1 MHRHIT
7 NQIGN
12 ISILMAVFC
21 LILGAIAFKT
31 GLVDNFLTALNNGGA
46 ITRHKVELL
55 QKTKEITEKNDR
67 SRQEDQI
74 HVEDIL
80 SGVDTHHPGTVPEL
94 KSKKAGMSSKTKDAE
109 QKKLDS
115 ERVSLAMTEVFRETD
130 TREFSSGDR
139 ESGVNQKDKIDAG
152 ELYQAYLDAWK
163 ELE

>member
-31 GLVDNFLTALNNGGA
+31 GLVDNFLTALNKGTA

-55 QKTKEITEKNDR
+55 QKKGEVTGKNDR

-80 SGVDTHHPGTVPEL
+80 SGVDTHHPGAVPEL

-109 QKKLDS
+109 PLVD
-115 ERVSLAMTEVFRETD
+115 
-130 TREFSSGDR
+130 
-139 ESGVNQKDKIDAG
+139 I
-152 ELYQAYLDAWK
+152 
-163 ELE
+163 